1 MTYHNDDPEATVV
14 QSAASSSSPSL
25 LAGEET
31 NSSNVLKKDSTENVP
46 MSHGKIF
53 DQPGSIPLPNA
64 GYHSLGVVW
73 EDVTVYGAG
82 GGKKYVESFEVSIF
96 KLWDVYSFV
105 KKLFRITTGP
115 TRPLIRNFSGVAEE
129 GEVLLVLGRPGA
141 GCSTLMRALA
151 NVHEPFVKIEGD
163 VSYST
168 IPAHEAK
175 EYYDG
180 EIIFNSEEDE
190 HQPLLT
196 VEETIKAALLLK
208 EPHKKEDK
216 EKRSEY
222 LESLFTRILDTFG
235 MPHTRNTKVGNQFV
249 RGVSGGERKR
259 VSLAEILTTNAAVT
273 CWDNPIRGLDS
284 AVALHFYKVL
294 RELSKS
300 LGMVNIISTYQTAQ
314 DAWDC
319 VDRVVVIYEGRQI
332 FSGRASR
339 AQAYFESM
347 GWYKKSR
354 QTTPDFLTAVT
365 SHNERKVRDGFKGQ
379 IPETPEEFEQ
389 YFLESQEYK
398 DLQQD
403 IQQYKERHA
412 QSSNADEFQT
422 AVKNSK
428 HPGVGKST
436 SYRVNFAQ
444 QVAILCKRQLQLTRS
459 DMTSL
464 VYRLG
469 SNVLQAVLVGAVCY
483 KPPNNSAGSFAVAGA
498 LFFCILYYTIF
509 ALGEVPATVNSRPL
523 LKKHRALGFY
533 HPAAHTLAQ
542 IVCDIPIYVF
552 QTLLFSAIFYF
563 MVGLTVGANY
573 FFTFWFVIF
582 TMYEAISVMYRMIG
596 SWTPNMSVAI
606 RYGCLALSVVLTSS
620 GFALPPPRQ
629 LRWISWLRR
638 ATPCSWA
645 FEALLANE
653 FRARILTC
661 SSTDLIPS
669 GPGYDDIR
677 YQVCSINGAQ
687 PGSLNVA
694 GMDYVNFVY
703 GFEVSHVWRNVGILW
718 AYFVV
723 YVIMIIIGSSLLI
736 RESPDSSQK
745 VYKRGGKAVVM
756 DPKKKAEEG
765 KAAMEKV
772 QGPKGLGGEVPVYTF
787 EDVYYTVQ
795 VAGKDKPL
803 LNGISGYVKGGSLT
817 ALMGASG
824 AGKTTLLD
832 TISLRKTTGK
842 VEGKMTIDGKPLDA
856 SFSRQTGFAMQADI
870 HEPMSTVRECLQFSA
885 LLRQSNDRTR
895 EERLEF
901 AESIIKLLE
910 LEDIADALIGAPGED
925 GLGVEERKRVTI
937 GVELAADPEFLL
949 FLDEPT
955 SGLDSQASYEI
966 VRFLKRI
973 AASGLAVLCTIHQPS
988 GDLFE
993 MFDSV
998 VLLAPG
1004 GHTVY
1009 VGETGENAETVV
1021 KYFGDRG
1028 AYCPPE
1034 ANPAEFILG
1043 TVAPV
1048 GGTDTNWPALWKQS
1062 DEATEVRRK
1071 INEYTLRNNSRSVD
1085 SEKAVIEVQ
1094 PKSGSDAYASSF
1106 MTMTREL
1113 VIRNF
1118 RAQWRD
1124 GSFWTTQTVILVYFG
1139 LYVGCFYYKL
1149 DHTPNNMTP
1158 ASLSLLVAVQALPG
1172 IAMDI
1177 GMNYLAKMDMFLA
1190 RERLGIYSWQALV
1203 TSLLIVSLP
1212 ILFVGW
1218 NLLFFCFYWTVGL
1231 IGTRVDGILV
1241 WLCFMSCSVLNA
1253 GFGILLGAVSPNRLS
1268 LPYILSLV
1276 WNLLNVL
1283 SWALVF
1289 YSGLPSPFHYFFS
1302 WLSPLRYLY
1311 SALMTAA
1318 LGNLKLECIEDDLI
1332 TFYPPSGQTCYEYA
1346 AKYLATTSG
1355 YLVDDNSTTIC
1366 QYCASSTGYD
1376 YVQQMGY
1383 SHGTKWRDWAITII
1397 WCLSNILFCFLFT
1410 WAVKIRPLYKKN

>member
-1 MTYHNDDPEATVV
+1 MTHHNDDAEATAV
-14 QSAASSSSPSL
+14 QSAASSSPSL
-25 LAGEET
+25 VTGDET
-31 NSSNVLKKDSTENVP
+31 NLSRISKKDHAEGVP
-46 MSHGKIF
+46 ASHGKIF
-53 DQPGSIPLPNA
+53 DRPGSIPLPNA

-96 KLWDVYSFV
+96 KLWDAYSFA

-115 TRPLIRNFSGVAEE
+115 TRPLIRNFSGVADE

-151 NVHEPFVKIEGD
+151 NVPEPFVKIEGD
-163 VSYST
+163 VSYSS

-175 EYYDG
+175 KYYDG

-190 HQPLLT
+190 HQALLT
-196 VEETIKAALLLK
+196 VEETIKSALLLK

-216 EKRSEY
+216 GKRSEY
-222 LESLFTRILDTFG
+222 VESLFARILDTFG
-235 MPHTRNTKVGNQFV
+235 MPHTRNTMVGNQFV

-259 VSLAEILTTNAAVT
+259 VSLAEVLTTNAAVI

-284 AVALHFYKVL
+284 AVALHFYRVL

-339 AQAYFESM
+339 AQAYFENM
-347 GWYKKSR
+347 GWYKKPR

-365 SHNERKVRDGFKGQ
+365 SSNERKVRDGFKGQ
-379 IPETPEEFEQ
+379 VPQTPEEFEQ

-403 IQQYKERHA
+403 IQRYKERQA
-412 QSSNADEFQT
+412 QSSNAEEFRT

-428 HPGVGKST
+428 HPGAGKST
-436 SYRVNFAQ
+436 PYRVNFAQ
-444 QVAILCKRQLQLTRS
+444 QVAILCKR
-459 DMTSL
+459 
-464 VYRLG
+464 
-469 SNVLQAVLVGAVCY
+469 Y
-483 KPPNNSAGSFAVAGA
+483 KPPNNSAGSFAIAGA

-542 IVCDIPIYVF
+542 IVCDIPVYVF
-552 QTLLFSAIFYF
+552 QTLLFSAVFYF
-563 MVGLTVGANY
+563 MVGLTVGAKY

-606 RYGCLALSVVLTSS
+606 RYGCLALSVVLSSS

-629 LRWISWLRR
+629 LRWISWLQR

-645 FEALLANE
+645 FEALMANE
-653 FRARILTC
+653 FRARTLTC
-661 SSTDLIPS
+661 SPTDLIPS
-669 GPGYDDIR
+669 GPGYDNIQ

-687 PGSLNVA
+687 PGSVNVA

-703 GFEVSHVWRNVGILW
+703 GSQVSHIWRNVGILW

-723 YVIMIIIGSSLLI
+723 YVIMIVIGSSLLI

-745 VYKRGGKAVVM
+745 VYKRGGKAIIM
-756 DPKKKAEEG
+756 DTEEKAEEG

-772 QGPKGLGGEVPVYTF
+772 QRPKGSGGEVPVYTF
-787 EDVYYTVQ
+787 EDVHYTVQ
-795 VAGKDKPL
+795 VAGKDKP
-803 LNGISGYVKGGSLT
+803 
-817 ALMGASG
+817 
-824 AGKTTLLD
+824 LLD

-901 AESIIKLLE
+901 AENIIKLLE

-1009 VGETGENAETVV
+1009 VGETGENAATVI

-1028 AYCPPE
+1028 AYCPSE

-1048 GGTDTNWPALWKQS
+1048 GGTDTDWPTLWKQS
-1062 DEATEVRRK
+1062 DEAAEVRRK
-1071 INEYTLRNNSRSVD
+1071 INEYTLRSNSGNIE
-1085 SEKAVIEVQ
+1085 SEKAVTEVQ
-1094 PKSGSDAYASSF
+1094 QKSGSDAYASSF

-1113 VIRNF
+1113 TIRNF

-1124 GSFWTTQTVILVYFG
+1124 GSFWTTQIVVLIYFG
-1139 LYVGCFYYKL
+1139 LYIGFFFYKL

-1203 TSLLIVSLP
+1203 TALLVVSMP
-1212 ILFVGW
+1212 VLFIGW

-1231 IGTRVDGILV
+1231 VGTRADGVLV
-1241 WLCFMSCSVLNA
+1241 WLCFMSSSVLNA
-1253 GFGILLGAVSPNRLS
+1253 GFGVLLGAVSPNRLS
-1268 LPYILSLV
+1268 LPYILSLI

-1311 SALMTAA
+1311 SALMTGS
-1318 LGNLKLECIEDDLI
+1318 LGNLKLECIEEDLV

-1346 AKYLATTSG
+1346 ANYLATTSG
-1355 YLVDDNSTTIC
+1355 YLVDGNSTTSC

-1397 WCLSNILFCFLFT
+1397 WCLSNVFFCFLFT
-1410 WAVKIRPLYKKN
+1410 CQNSHVTLTNGDDCHHRDDDGQFDIGGWGIITINHVIVFIKTLMPLDKRRGSNDQKRWG

>member
-1 MTYHNDDPEATVV
+1 MTHHNDDAEATAV
-14 QSAASSSSPSL
+14 QSAASSSPSL
-25 LAGEET
+25 VTGDET
-31 NSSNVLKKDSTENVP
+31 NLSRISKKDHAEGVP
-46 MSHGKIF
+46 ASHGKIF
-53 DQPGSIPLPNA
+53 DRPGSIPLPNA

-96 KLWDVYSFV
+96 KLWDAYSFA

-115 TRPLIRNFSGVAEE
+115 TRPLICNFSGVADE

-151 NVHEPFVKIEGD
+151 NVPEPFVKIEGD
-163 VSYST
+163 VSYSS

-175 EYYDG
+175 KYYDG

-190 HQPLLT
+190 HQALLT
-196 VEETIKAALLLK
+196 VEETIKSALLLK

-216 EKRSEY
+216 GKRSEY
-222 LESLFTRILDTFG
+222 VESLFARILDTFG
-235 MPHTRNTKVGNQFV
+235 MPHTRNTMVGNQFV

-259 VSLAEILTTNAAVT
+259 VSLAEVLTTNAAVI

-284 AVALHFYKVL
+284 AVALHFYRVL

-339 AQAYFESM
+339 AQAYFENM
-347 GWYKKSR
+347 GWYKKPR

-365 SHNERKVRDGFKGQ
+365 SSNERKVRDGFKGQ
-379 IPETPEEFEQ
+379 VPQTPEEFEQ

-403 IQQYKERHA
+403 IQRYKERQA
-412 QSSNADEFQT
+412 QSSNAEEFRT

-428 HPGVGKST
+428 HPGAGKST
-436 SYRVNFAQ
+436 PYRVNFAQ
-444 QVAILCKRQLQLTRS
+444 QVAILCKR
-459 DMTSL
+459 
-464 VYRLG
+464 
-469 SNVLQAVLVGAVCY
+469 Y
-483 KPPNNSAGSFAVAGA
+483 KPPNNSAGSFAIAGA

-542 IVCDIPIYVF
+542 IVCDIPVYVF
-552 QTLLFSAIFYF
+552 QTLLFSAVFYF
-563 MVGLTVGANY
+563 MVGLTVGAKY

-606 RYGCLALSVVLTSS
+606 RYGCLALSVVLSSS

-629 LRWISWLRR
+629 LRWISWLQR

-645 FEALLANE
+645 FEALMANE
-653 FRARILTC
+653 FRARTLTC
-661 SSTDLIPS
+661 SPTDLIPS
-669 GPGYDDIR
+669 GPGYDNIQ

-687 PGSLNVA
+687 PGSVNVA

-703 GFEVSHVWRNVGILW
+703 GSQVSHIWRNVGILW

-723 YVIMIIIGSSLLI
+723 YVIMIVIGSSLLI

-745 VYKRGGKAVVM
+745 VYKRGGKAIIM
-756 DPKKKAEEG
+756 DTEEKAEEG

-772 QGPKGLGGEVPVYTF
+772 QRPKGSGGEVPVYTF
-787 EDVYYTVQ
+787 EDVHYTVQ
-795 VAGKDKPL
+795 VAGKDKP
-803 LNGISGYVKGGSLT
+803 
-817 ALMGASG
+817 
-824 AGKTTLLD
+824 LLD

-895 EERLEF
+895 EELLEF
-901 AESIIKLLE
+901 AENIIKLLE

-1009 VGETGENAETVV
+1009 VGETGENAATVI

-1028 AYCPPE
+1028 AYCPSE

-1048 GGTDTNWPALWKQS
+1048 GGTDTDWPTLWKQS
-1062 DEATEVRRK
+1062 DEAAEVRRK
-1071 INEYTLRNNSRSVD
+1071 INEYTLRSNSGNIE
-1085 SEKAVIEVQ
+1085 SEKAVTEVQ
-1094 PKSGSDAYASSF
+1094 QKSGSDAYASSF

-1113 VIRNF
+1113 TIRNF

-1124 GSFWTTQTVILVYFG
+1124 GSFWTTQIVVLIYFG
-1139 LYVGCFYYKL
+1139 LYIGFFFYKL

-1203 TSLLIVSLP
+1203 TALLVVSMP
-1212 ILFVGW
+1212 VLFIGW

-1231 IGTRVDGILV
+1231 VGTRADGVLV
-1241 WLCFMSCSVLNA
+1241 WLCFMSSSVLNA
-1253 GFGILLGAVSPNRLS
+1253 GFGVLLGAVSPNRLS
-1268 LPYILSLV
+1268 LPYILSLI

-1311 SALMTAA
+1311 SALMTGS
-1318 LGNLKLECIEDDLI
+1318 LGNLKLECIEEDLV

-1346 AKYLATTSG
+1346 ANYLVTTSG
-1355 YLVDDNSTTIC
+1355 YLVDGNSTTSC

-1397 WCLSNILFCFLFT
+1397 WCLSNVFFCFLFT
-1410 WAVKIRPLYKKN
+1410 CQNSHVTLTNGDDCHHHDDDGQFDIGGWGIITINHVIVFIKTLVPLDKRRGSNDQKRWG

>member
-1 MTYHNDDPEATVV
+1 MTHHNDDAEATAV
-14 QSAASSSSPSL
+14 QSAASSSPSL
-25 LAGEET
+25 VTGDET
-31 NSSNVLKKDSTENVP
+31 NLSRISKKDHAEGVP
-46 MSHGKIF
+46 ASHGKIF
-53 DQPGSIPLPNA
+53 DRPGSIPLPNA

-96 KLWDVYSFV
+96 KLWDAYSFA

-115 TRPLIRNFSGVAEE
+115 TRPLIRNFSGVADE

-151 NVHEPFVKIEGD
+151 NVPEPFVKIEGD
-163 VSYST
+163 VSYSS

-175 EYYDG
+175 KYYDG

-190 HQPLLT
+190 HQALLT
-196 VEETIKAALLLK
+196 VEETIKSALLLK

-216 EKRSEY
+216 GKRSEY
-222 LESLFTRILDTFG
+222 VESLFARILDTFG
-235 MPHTRNTKVGNQFV
+235 MPHTRNTMVGNQFV

-259 VSLAEILTTNAAVT
+259 VSLAEVLTTNAAVI

-284 AVALHFYKVL
+284 AVALHFYRVL

-339 AQAYFESM
+339 AQAYFENM
-347 GWYKKSR
+347 GWYKKPR

-365 SHNERKVRDGFKGQ
+365 SSNERKVRDGFKGQ
-379 IPETPEEFEQ
+379 VPQTPEEFEQ

-403 IQQYKERHA
+403 IQRYKERQA
-412 QSSNADEFQT
+412 QSSNAEEFRT

-428 HPGVGKST
+428 HPGAGKST
-436 SYRVNFAQ
+436 PYRVNFAQ
-444 QVAILCKRQLQLTRS
+444 QVAILCKR
-459 DMTSL
+459 
-464 VYRLG
+464 
-469 SNVLQAVLVGAVCY
+469 Y
-483 KPPNNSAGSFAVAGA
+483 KPPNNSAGSFAIAGA

-542 IVCDIPIYVF
+542 IVCDIPVYVF
-552 QTLLFSAIFYF
+552 QTLLFSAVFYF
-563 MVGLTVGANY
+563 MVGLTVGAKY

-606 RYGCLALSVVLTSS
+606 RYGCLALSVVLSSS

-629 LRWISWLRR
+629 LRWISWLQR

-645 FEALLANE
+645 FEALMANE
-653 FRARILTC
+653 FRARTLTC
-661 SSTDLIPS
+661 SPTDLIPS
-669 GPGYDDIR
+669 GPGYDNIQ

-687 PGSLNVA
+687 PGSVNVA

-703 GFEVSHVWRNVGILW
+703 GSQVSHIWRNVGILW

-723 YVIMIIIGSSLLI
+723 YVIMIVIGSSLLI

-745 VYKRGGKAVVM
+745 VYKRGGKAIIM
-756 DPKKKAEEG
+756 DTEEKAEEG

-772 QGPKGLGGEVPVYTF
+772 QRPKGSGGEVPVYTF
-787 EDVYYTVQ
+787 EDVHYTVQ
-795 VAGKDKPL
+795 VAGKDKP
-803 LNGISGYVKGGSLT
+803 
-817 ALMGASG
+817 
-824 AGKTTLLD
+824 LLD

-901 AESIIKLLE
+901 AENIIKLLE

-1009 VGETGENAETVV
+1009 VGETGENAATVI

-1028 AYCPPE
+1028 AYCPSE

-1048 GGTDTNWPALWKQS
+1048 GGTDTDWPTLWKQS
-1062 DEATEVRRK
+1062 DEAAEVRRK
-1071 INEYTLRNNSRSVD
+1071 INEYTLRSNSGNIE
-1085 SEKAVIEVQ
+1085 SEKAVTEVQ
-1094 PKSGSDAYASSF
+1094 QKSGSDAYASSF

-1113 VIRNF
+1113 TIRNF

-1124 GSFWTTQTVILVYFG
+1124 GSFWTTQIVVLIYFG
-1139 LYVGCFYYKL
+1139 LYIGFFFYKL

-1203 TSLLIVSLP
+1203 TALLVVSMP
-1212 ILFVGW
+1212 VLFIGW

-1231 IGTRVDGILV
+1231 VGTRADGVLV
-1241 WLCFMSCSVLNA
+1241 WLCFMSSSVLNA
-1253 GFGILLGAVSPNRLS
+1253 GFGVLLGAVSPNRLS
-1268 LPYILSLV
+1268 LPYILSLI

-1311 SALMTAA
+1311 SALMTGS
-1318 LGNLKLECIEDDLI
+1318 LGNLKLECIEEDLV

-1346 AKYLATTSG
+1346 ANYLATTSG
-1355 YLVDDNSTTIC
+1355 YLVDGNSTTSC

-1397 WCLSNILFCFLFT
+1397 WCLSNVFFCFLFT
-1410 WAVKIRPLYKKN
+1410 CQNSHVTLTNGV